1 MNSQPSIELHIEE
14 LVLYGFPHAD
24 RRRIAEALQGELTR
38 LLADPTMHVSRTTP
52 REMARMDGGSFR
64 VAANSQP
71 EAIGA
76 QVAQSLHKGLTQ

>member
-1 MNSQPSIELHIEE
+1 MNAQPSIELHIEE
-14 LVLYGFPHAD
+14 LVLHGFSHSD
-24 RRRIAEALQGELTR
+24 RHRIAEALQGELTR

-52 REMARMDGGSFR
+52 RETARMDGGSFR
-64 VAANSQP
+64 VAANSKP